1 MVKLIKKTI
10 YYEGMS
16 LRPLKMGK
24 ILILTS
30 INLIKKIN
38 LIKGEIKMGRF
49 VKITL
54 VRKASQ
60 MPKLKS
66 IGYSIILGRNL
77 VKKQKEE
84 KGEKKWQK

>member
-30 INLIKKIN
+30 INLIKKN
-38 LIKGEIKMGRF
+38 
-49 VKITL
+49 
-54 VRKASQ
+54 
-60 MPKLKS
+60 KS
-66 IGYSIILGRNL
+66 NKRRN
-77 VKKQKEE
+77 KNGQIC
-84 KGEKKWQK
+84 